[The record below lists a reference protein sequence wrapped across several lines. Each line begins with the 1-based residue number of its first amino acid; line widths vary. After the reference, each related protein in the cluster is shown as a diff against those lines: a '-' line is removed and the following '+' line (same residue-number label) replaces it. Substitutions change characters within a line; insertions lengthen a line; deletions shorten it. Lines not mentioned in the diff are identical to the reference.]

1 MLEEWAK
8 ENFPPPHS
16 VSVDFISPKGDKVA
30 LKWPA
35 GTGWEIT
42 PDRRPCEVCA
52 LLCRKMC
59 LYFLLFSQITTEM
72 MDCSGMIPY
81 PPIITLKVTQR
92 SSVAALTPI
101 EVNVLGITE
110 KGKKFILNPK
120 PRPGKHKNIQL

>member
-1 MLEEWAK
+1 MLKEFAK
-8 ENFPPPHS
+8 KHFPEPCS
-16 VSVDFISPKGDKVA
+16 VSVDFISIEEDRVA
-30 LKWPA
+30 LEWPT

-59 LYFLLFSQITTEM
+59 LYFWLCSQITTEM

-81 PPIITLKVTQR
+81 PPVIMLKLKQC

-101 EVNVLGITE
+101 EVDVLGITE
-110 KGKKFILNPK
+110 KGKKFILDPK
-120 PRPGKHKNIQL
+120 PRPGIYT